1 MIGKG
6 GKVFLD
12 PVGKKIP
19 QPDTH
24 PCPQGSN
31 NQDLEGSGDQAQYL
45 GRIIWKTKWKYHT
58 FICFHFY
65 RLWGMKSSNNIII
78 FKFLLETLTY
88 TGFQLFSESENCF
101 ASFKIHL
108 FFAS

>member
-45 GRIIWKTKWKYHT
+45 GRIVWKTK
-58 FICFHFY
+58 
-65 RLWGMKSSNNIII
+65 
-78 FKFLLETLTY
+78 
-88 TGFQLFSESENCF
+88 
-101 ASFKIHL
+101 
-108 FFAS
+108 